1 MRYRRILV
9 AYDGSRASK
18 QAIEKIIGLV
28 SFSNATIYLLAVLSV
43 PRSLFLMHGPVGEAD
58 RPDEEARLQQV
69 LDEGV
74 RNLTERGFE
83 TTGRLVTGEPITEI
97 CRAAAEVNADLIVV
111 GHQQNSSWVERLW
124 EQSIGAQLLDQAP
137 TSVLI
142 SVSAKSPPSSC
153 LDR

>member
-1 MRYRRILV
+1 
-9 AYDGSRASK
+9 
-18 QAIEKIIGLV
+18 
-28 SFSNATIYLLAVLSV
+28 
-43 PRSLFLMHGPVGEAD
+43 MHGPVGEAD